1 MIFIDR
7 TKVVKLKPVCLDLSD
22 PSSKASIELSRARVH
37 FSTKSTKFN
46 FKVYS
51 EKEVRDALDL
61 LFKKK
66 CAYCQG
72 DISGHDSYD
81 IEHFRPKGTVYITQN
96 SKVGSYSPGYYW
108 LAADWDNLFL
118 SCPYCNRLQKHD
130 GNVDSSGKYCYFGL
144 SDNSKRH
151 RTENDGNFVEEEKVR
166 LLLNP
171 CVDQPK
177 KHLVFNLNGTIRG
190 KTGRGKK
197 SIKIYGLQKKDLIE
211 KREKE
216 MKRLEERISGIY
228 KIIEDF
234 LNLNVLTNDIILTC
248 IEQIEKIIQDEKTK
262 IINNDVPYSAFLRNK
277 LAEQI
282 NILRKLKIDWSL

>member
-7 TKVVKLKPVCLDLSD
+7 TTVPKPACLDLSN
-22 PSSKASIELSRARVH
+22 PSSKASKELSRAKIH
-37 FSTKSTKFN
+37 YLTKSTNFE

-72 DISGHDSYD
+72 DISGHAQYD

-96 SKVGSYSPGYYW
+96 STVGSYSPGYYW
-108 LAADWDNLFL
+108 LAADWENLFL
-118 SCPYCNRLQKHD
+118 SCPYCNRLKKHD
-130 GNVDSSGKYCYFGL
+130 GKVDSSGKYCYFGL

-177 KHLVFNLNGTIRG
+177 KHLVFNLNGTILG
-190 KTGRGKK
+190 KTRRGNE
-197 SIKIYGLQKKDLIE
+197 SIEVYGLQKKDLIE

-216 MKRLEERISGIY
+216 MKRLEERISEIY
-228 KIIEDF
+228 AIIEEF
-234 LNLNVLTNDIILTC
+234 LNSNQLTNDMILIC
-248 IEQIEKIIQDEKTK
+248 IKRIEKIIQEEKTK

-282 NILRKLKIDWSL
+282 KILRKLKINWNL